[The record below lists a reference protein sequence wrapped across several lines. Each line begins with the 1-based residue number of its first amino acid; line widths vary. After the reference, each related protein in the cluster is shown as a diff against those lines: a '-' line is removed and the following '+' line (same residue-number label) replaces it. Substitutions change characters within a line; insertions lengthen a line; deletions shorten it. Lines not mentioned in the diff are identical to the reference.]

1 MNAHITQTSQH
12 GEMSSK
18 VFREIAAIAHREA
31 GLVISESKM
40 AMVKSRITR
49 RLRALSISNFDTYLQ
64 LVNSSKGATELPHFI
79 SALTTN
85 VSHFF
90 REGHHFDLLKNTILP
105 PLLKKAA
112 TGSRVRI
119 WSAGCSNGQEPY
131 SVAMT
136 LLNLDPKIFE
146 KDVRILATDIDP
158 MVIAHARAGIYPK
171 TMATGLQPEHISSFF
186 DTVSSDGEPSYSLRE
201 PARKLVSFRQLNLHD
216 KWPMSGKFDVI
227 FCRNVVI
234 YFDEATQAI
243 LYKNFSS
250 ALASDGWLLL
260 GHSERI
266 TENVSGVFETAG
278 VTAYRLAGASE
289 IEKRRDPTALV
300 AKGA

>member
-1 MNAHITQTSQH
+1 MNAHIEQRSAH
-12 GEMSSK
+12 GEMSSQ
-18 VFREIAAIAHREA
+18 VFHEIAAIAHRKA
-31 GLVISESKM
+31 GLVISESKK

-49 RLRALSISNFDTYLQ
+49 RLRVLSLPNYEEYLS
-64 LVNSSKGATELPHFI
+64 LVNSAEGTAEMQHFI

-112 TGSRVRI
+112 TGGRVRI

-131 SVAMT
+131 SIAMT
-136 LLNLDPKIFE
+136 LLGMNPKAFE
-146 KDVRILATDIDP
+146 KDIRILATDIDP
-158 MVIAHARAGIYPK
+158 EVISHARAGIYQK
-171 TMATGLQPEHISSFF
+171 SMATGLEPEHVSKYF
-186 DTVSSDGEPSYSLRE
+186 DTVNHDGELCHSVKE
-201 PARKLVSFRQLNLHD
+201 PLRKLVSFRQLNLHD
-216 KWPMSGKFDVI
+216 KWPMNGKFDVI

-234 YFDEATQAI
+234 YFDEPTQAV
-243 LYKNFSS
+243 LYKNFSD
-250 ALASDGWLLL
+250 AVAKGGWLLL

-266 TENVSGVFETAG
+266 TENVANVFETVG
-278 VTAYRLAGASE
+278 VTAYRPTGSTQN
-289 IEKRRDPTALV
+289 EKMLTPSALL

>member
-1 MNAHITQTSQH
+1 MNAHLDQKHIH
-12 GEMSSK
+12 GEMSAK
-18 VFREIAAIAHREA
+18 VFREIALIAHREA

-49 RLRALSISNFDTYLQ
+49 RLRALALPDYETYLA
-64 LVNSSKGATELPHFI
+64 LVNSPDGAAEMPNFI

-112 TGSRVRI
+112 NGGRIRI

-131 SVAMT
+131 SIAMT
-136 LLNLDPKIFE
+136 LLSLDPKAFD
-146 KDVRILATDIDP
+146 KDIRILATDIDP
-158 MVIAHARAGIYPK
+158 EVIAHARAGLYPK
-171 TMATGLQPEHISSFF
+171 SMATGLEPEHISAFF
-186 DTVSSDGEPSYSLRE
+186 ESVQQNGELCHSALE
-201 PARKLVSFRQLNLHD
+201 PLRKLVSFRRLNLHE
-216 KWPMSGKFDVI
+216 KWPMNGKFDVI

-234 YFDEATQAI
+234 YFDEATQAV
-243 LYKNFSS
+243 LYKNFAN
-250 ALASDGWLLL
+250 ALGSEGWLLL

-266 TENVSGVFETAG
+266 TDNVSGIFETAG
-278 VTAYRLAGASE
+278 VTAYRPVGSS
-289 IEKRRDPTALV
+289 KVDSALKPNALM